1 MGSVRQKLKGN
12 YDSHHSREDQQGRYG
27 PWGHR
32 LGRTTRC
39 RWRGSSVTRPLRPND
54 VVVCRCNVNFRFWRR
69 ARASHLAIITT
80 VDLANRHHFRLG
92 FAHPIEPGSIVRQ
105 DLLRVRRKVI
115 EAAKLGHH
123 EPCGKIRFGLGA
135 GFSGDPCARARS
147 HGCPVDLSAQSRRRS
162 WRSLDGALGYLI

>member
-1 MGSVRQKLKGN
+1 MGSVRQKLKGGD
-12 YDSHHSREDQQGRYG
+12 DSHHSHEDQQGRY
-27 PWGHR
+27 R

-39 RWRGSSVTRPLRPND
+39 RWRGSRFTRPLKPND
-54 VVVCRCNVNFRFWRR
+54 VVVCRCVNFRFWRR
-69 ARASHLAIITT
+69 ARASHLAVITT

-92 FAHPIEPGSIVRQ
+92 FAHPVEPGSIVRQ

-123 EPCGKIRFGLGA
+123 EQCGKIRFGLGA
-135 GFSGDPCARARS
+135 GFSGDACARARS
-147 HGCPVDLSAQSRRRS
+147 HGRPVDLLAQSRRRS